1 MDNEIK
7 NWSGGLSFWLVP
19 PADQSALI
27 QSIMPRRPVGSLLP
41 GGDPLFASSYPAFL
55 PHITLASVRSGSEL
69 PADLLTKFTEIRRS
83 VRANF
88 RSLEVSD
95 HYFRSVLVAV
105 ETTTDLLALHEEIRS
120 ALSHL
125 SPSAPMFPHMSLSYI
140 ADEDANTGERARAAQ
155 LMKEAGVVY
164 EDEGH
169 QTMSLRCGEACLS
182 GFDGE
187 EIWLVNCEGPVEQ
200 WVVCDKKALRSR

>member
-1 MDNEIK
+1 
-7 NWSGGLSFWLVP
+7 
-19 PADQSALI
+19 
-27 QSIMPRRPVGSLLP
+27 MPRRPVGSFLP
-41 GGDPLFASSYPAFL
+41 GGDSLAASSYPAFL
-55 PHITLASVRSGSEL
+55 PHITLASVRSGNEL
-69 PADLLTKFTEIRRS
+69 PGDLLTKFTQNRQS

-105 ETTTDLLALHEEIRS
+105 ETTTDLLILHEEIRS

-140 ADEDANTGERARAAQ
+140 ADEDANTGERARAAHW
-155 LMKEAGVVY
+155 LMKEAGVIY
-164 EDEGH
+164 EDEDH
-169 QTMSLRCGEACLS
+169 QTMSLRCGERRLS

-200 WVVCDKKALRSR
+200 WVVRDKKPLRSG